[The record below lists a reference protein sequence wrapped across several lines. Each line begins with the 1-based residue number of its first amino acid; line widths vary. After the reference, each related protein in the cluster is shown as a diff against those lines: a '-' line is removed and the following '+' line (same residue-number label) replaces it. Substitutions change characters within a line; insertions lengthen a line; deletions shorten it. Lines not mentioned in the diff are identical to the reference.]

1 MTAAQRKMG
10 FSLYVLQAVG
20 AVGALGVLISLA
32 SHRFTGIFIF
42 GMLTG
47 LSGMFINRIAR
58 KNPGALQ
65 RSRFVTRIHLL
76 FLWSVIGCIALLL
89 IGAPLLQLLNQ
100 HH

>member
-1 MTAAQRKMG
+1 MTTAQRKLG

-20 AVGALGVLISLA
+20 ALGILISLA
-32 SHRFTGIFIF
+32 SHRFTGVFIF

-47 LSGMFINRIAR
+47 LSGMFINRISR
-58 KNPGALQ
+58 KNPGVLQ
-65 RSRFVTRIHLL
+65 RSGFITRMHLL

-89 IGAPLLQLLNQ
+89 IGVPLLQLLNQ

>member
-1 MTAAQRKMG
+1 MTTALRKMG
-10 FSLYVLQAVG
+10 FSLYVLQ

-58 KNPGALQ
+58 KNPGVLQ
-65 RSRFVTRIHLL
+65 RSRFITRIHLL
-76 FLWSVIGCIALLL
+76 FLWSIIGCIALLL
-89 IGAPLLQLLNQ
+89 IGVPLLQLLNQ